1 MLCTSSE
8 LYSELGEKQKH
19 QIKHTFGT
27 QKLLEI
33 IPQSVYI
40 ATINCFLPFNS
51 IKLVCWPQAMCWI
64 IVIRCD
70 DRWVAGF
77 SETNNKQTAGTNR
90 HCDCVKLSYEGNL
103 AMILQAIFELIDFEI
118 VCCAN
123 WWSINKTKDG
133 SNSMFVASS
142 TNYCITFSALPT
154 NLVLLKLYSQSHNV

>member
-40 ATINCFLPFNS
+40 ATINCFLPSNS

-90 HCDCVKLSYEGNL
+90 HCDCVKLSFEGNL
-103 AMILQAIFELIDFEI
+103 AMILQAIFELINFKI

-133 SNSMFVASS
+133 SNSE
-142 TNYCITFSALPT
+142 C
-154 NLVLLKLYSQSHNV
+154 